1 MAMASPRCTGA
12 PCWTP
17 SSAIGSCRSRLWGGK
32 GRAQWQALR
41 VDGEVLPFC
50 EQGCKAVVDSGTSL
64 LAVPTPIFPELYELL
79 RWRNS
84 LGLAGKLGLRPPWR
98 ENVQRPGLVAVP
110 SAKASPRR
118 SPKLQIELEG
128 FTVELDGEALR
139 TSQVPR
145 GVPCEDFSRLDQK
158 PTERPHE
165 WGRAHTPAE
174 ETTRRDMTC
183 KPMLM
188 VMDLRGSLRSQAID
202 GEMLRPEPIGPK
214 LFILGEP
221 VLKTGL

>member
-1 MAMASPRCTGA
+1 M
-12 PCWTP
+12 
-17 SSAIGSCRSRLWGGK
+17 
-32 GRAQWQALR
+32 
-41 VDGEVLPFC
+41 
-50 EQGCKAVVDSGTSL
+50 
-64 LAVPTPIFPELYELL
+64 
-79 RWRNS
+79 
-84 LGLAGKLGLRPPWR
+84 
-98 ENVQRPGLVAVP
+98 
-110 SAKASPRR
+110 
-118 SPKLQIELEG
+118 
-128 FTVELDGEALR
+128 R